1 MHSVKSELV
10 HVLFSPMSQD
20 FAWFLVDAFT
30 IVRKRGK
37 EGRKELPEEDFVQG
51 HTTKMNRN

>member
-37 EGRKELPEEDFVQG
+37 EGRKDSHAF
-51 HTTKMNRN
+51 HKHA